1 MNIEIFEDI
10 ILNTVLIVFPI
21 LVYLVLVCYK
31 NDINKKEDMTYNAED
46 DYYICAYGIW
56 LFTYSFFFC
65 FTLTSPAKPTVPK
78 L

>member
-1 MNIEIFEDI
+1 
-10 ILNTVLIVFPI
+10 
-21 LVYLVLVCYK
+21 
-31 NDINKKEDMTYNAED
+31 MTYNAED
-46 DYYICAYGIW
+46 DYYICAYGIL

>member
-1 MNIEIFEDI
+1 MSCA
-10 ILNTVLIVFPI
+10 T
-21 LVYLVLVCYK
+21 LVLCKYFGHKKSKSKKFK
-31 NDINKKEDMTYNAED
+31 NDINKKEDMTYNTED
-46 DYYICAYGIW
+46 DYYICAYGIL

>member
-1 MNIEIFEDI
+1 MSCA
-10 ILNTVLIVFPI
+10 T
-21 LVYLVLVCYK
+21 LVLCKYFGHKKSKSKKFK
-31 NDINKKEDMTYNAED
+31 NDINKREDMTYNAED

>member
-1 MNIEIFEDI
+1 MSCATL
-10 ILNTVLIVFPI
+10 ILCQYFGHKKSKSKKF
-21 LVYLVLVCYK
+21 K
-31 NDINKKEDMTYNAED
+31 NDISKRDDMTYNAED